1 MGKSVKERG
10 WKVRDAQ
17 IFQGWLIVIPEGKYG
32 EVEHPHCALIENIP
46 VSYMPMLDRDN
57 NPVSFKNEKLIS
69 PNKKG

>member
-46 VSYMPMLDRDN
+46 VSYMP
-57 NPVSFKNEKLIS
+57 I
-69 PNKKG
+69 